1 VFFLRIFSF
10 CEQVLKSL
18 TNGDI
23 ILLGMVGVM
32 SIFAKRLKKLREEKG
47 LSQRELAKQ
56 VNIAHSTLGM
66 YEIGEREP
74 DFKITSRLASYLNTS
89 VDYLVGLTDDPH
101 PVDDIKKA
109 KVPDLDAPLR
119 QKSLAE
125 AFYKIS
131 EMSWE
136 FDLDTETMHMLIDK
150 AVAKFGPPPHM
161 EKGGIAAHGPSVPGT
176 GIFDK
181 EDDSD

>member
-1 VFFLRIFSF
+1 
-10 CEQVLKSL
+10 
-18 TNGDI
+18 
-23 ILLGMVGVM
+23 M

-101 PVDDIKKA
+101 PVDDIKKS
-109 KVPDLDAPLR
+109 KGPNPDCVVT
-119 QKSLAE
+119 QKE
-125 AFYKIS
+125 YKRP
-131 EMSWE
+131 
-136 FDLDTETMHMLIDK
+136 K
-150 AVAKFGPPPHM
+150 RV
-161 EKGGIAAHGPSVPGT
+161 T
-176 GIFDK
+176 GL
-181 EDDSD
+181 